1 MNVVGSQLEEPS
13 VLRHHEKLL
22 RAGHST
28 LNRLLPLL
36 GNGAPTALRRRNAC
50 RFESCQRV
58 LALPVQSPK
67 KQRCHAA
74 LASAIPC
81 VAQWKSPSL

>member
-58 LALPVQSPK
+58 LALPVIEA
-67 KQRCHAA
+67 RRNGE
-74 LASAIPC
+74 
-81 VAQWKSPSL
+81 AQLPRPAPYLV